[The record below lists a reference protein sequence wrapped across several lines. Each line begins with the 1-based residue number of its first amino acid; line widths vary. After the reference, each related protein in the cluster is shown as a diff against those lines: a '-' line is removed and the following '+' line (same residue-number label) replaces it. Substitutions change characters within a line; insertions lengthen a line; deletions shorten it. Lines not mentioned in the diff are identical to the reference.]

1 MKKIFSVLAAALL
14 AGCVS
19 GLKPTAPCDAVVPRT
34 KVDRAWAEKM
44 TRAETA
50 PDGLKY
56 RIYVPHGIGFF
67 EKVPLVVFLHGAGER
82 GEDNAVQLVHGVP
95 QLISYSMRKDDK
107 AIIVAPQCPERLRW
121 FETPWGEL
129 EHQTT
134 AQPSVAM
141 AKVIALIEKML
152 ADYPVDRSRVYITGL
167 SMGGYGTWDI
177 AGRMPELFAAAL
189 PVCGGG
195 DVAKAPQLAKVPLW
209 TVHGDKDG
217 AVPVENSRRMVKA
230 VRAAGGNVVYEELPG
245 QGHGVWG
252 YTYSSDKILD
262 WLFSRRR

>member
-1 MKKIFSVLAAALL
+1 MNKIFSVLAAALL
-14 AGCVS
+14 SGCVS

-56 RIYVPHGIGFF
+56 RIYVPHDIGFF

-129 EHQTT
+129 DHQ
-134 AQPSVAM
+134 
-141 AKVIALIEKML
+141 
-152 ADYPVDRSRVYITGL
+152 DHRSAER
-167 SMGGYGTWDI
+167 
-177 AGRMPELFAAAL
+177 
-189 PVCGGG
+189 C
-195 DVAKAPQLAKVPLW
+195 
-209 TVHGDKDG
+209 DG
-217 AVPVENSRRMVKA
+217 ESH
-230 VRAAGGNVVYEELPG
+230 RA
-245 QGHGVWG
+245 H
-252 YTYSSDKILD
+252 
-262 WLFSRRR
+262 